1 MTGEDIK
8 TLLEAL
14 ADNLFD
20 PDPYYQ
26 QGGDMVRVGGLTYSC
41 APNAKKGD
49 RIGDLRLDGQPVDA
63 SRTYRVAGWA
73 PVAQVGQSEPVWEV
87 IETYL
92 KARRSIAPPRVN
104 MPRLVGVEKNPGVM
118 EL

>member
-1 MTGEDIK
+1 
-8 TLLEAL
+8 
-14 ADNLFD
+14 
-20 PDPYYQ
+20 
-26 QGGDMVRVGGLTYSC
+26 LTYSC

-49 RIGDLRLDGQPVDA
+49 RIGDLRLGGQPVDA